1 MQAQQAAQAQAQL
14 NLQAQAAVSGAYPP
28 LSAYSQACAHLQHA
42 PSTRMLLALLHGNVR
57 VLSSRSFMHPWPC

>member
-28 LSAYSQACAHLQHA
+28 LSAYSQARAHLQRT
-42 PSTRMLLALLHGNVR
+42 PSTRTLLILLPSA
-57 VLSSRSFMHPWPC
+57 SSHIFMHTQLS

>member
-28 LSAYSQACAHLQHA
+28 LSAYSQARKRLQHT
-42 PSTRMLLALLHGNVR
+42 PSLE
-57 VLSSRSFMHPWPC
+57 SR